1 MKQCVSLILTLAAPA
16 SLLVPNG
23 AALSQV
29 ATMSEP
35 SPRPLVDGSAFK
47 TKSAYDRKKG
57 IVIQP
62 SMVRLIVPGMDK
74 DAVYRIVGAPHF
86 GEAITRTFNYI
97 LNLTTTGD
105 DPMRCRMQVVFGTPQ
120 QGPLASR
127 RPIVLRV
134 VWQTSGCADR
144 VAAG

>member
-1 MKQCVSLILTLAAPA
+1 MKQYVRLTLVLATAASLI
-16 SLLVPNG
+16 VPTG

-29 ATMSEP
+29 TAMAVP
-35 SPRPLVDGSAFK
+35 SPRPAVDGDAFR

-62 SMVRLIVPGMDK
+62 AMVRMIVPGMDK
-74 DAVYRIVGAPHF
+74 DAVYRIVGTPHF
-86 GEAITRTFNYI
+86 GETITRTFNYI
-97 LNLTTTGD
+97 LNLTIAGD

-134 VWQTSGCADR
+134 VWQTSACADR